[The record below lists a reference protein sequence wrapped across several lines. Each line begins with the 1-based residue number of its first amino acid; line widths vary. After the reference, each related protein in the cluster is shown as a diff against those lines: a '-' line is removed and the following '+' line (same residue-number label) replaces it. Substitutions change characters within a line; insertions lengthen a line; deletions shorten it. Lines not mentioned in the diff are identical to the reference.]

1 MKIPA
6 PPGPVKTVQEGN
18 ALKASWNNVTNDKKR
33 WAWVVTH
40 KEKVKVMVDN
50 DSLHL
55 QFRISPDC
63 SHETDEALMEVCAE
77 MQGFTEFGY
86 NAIPDMLSVFGIES
100 EFV

>member
-1 MKIPA
+1 MKIPT
-6 PPGPVKTVQEGN
+6 PRGPVTSVQEGK

-63 SHETDEALMEVCAE
+63 SHETDEALMELCAE
-77 MQGFTEFGY
+77 MQGFAEFGY
-86 NAIPDMLSVFGIES
+86 DAIPGILATFGIEG